1 MEVKQVNR
9 ILIGSG
15 NDKIGIVK
23 RDKKIV
29 NVTHD
34 VNILIQNDSFNEY
47 VFNVF
52 DANLNVLVISDKKS
66 DVIYDINVNKGTVSF
81 NNVSY
86 GPGNV
91 FLNVD
96 LNNEDSNV
104 LMHNSVVAKKK
115 LKYFIKVNHNKNL
128 TNSFIYNNGV
138 TKDDGSIEFDVSSY
152 VPKKSKGCCVN
163 QDSKIITLNNVN
175 ESKINPILLIDE
187 YECEAKHAAFIGSFN
202 KDELFYL
209 MSRGLTL
216 MESKILLINGLLIG
230 TLDVCFNEKENL
242 RKELKEKWR

>member
-1 MEVKQVNR
+1 MNR

-15 NDKIGIVK
+15 NDKIEIVK
-23 RDKKIV
+23 KDKVIV

-34 VNILIQNDSFNEY
+34 VNVLIENDSFNEY
-47 VFNVF
+47 VFNVY
-52 DANLNVLVISDKKS
+52 DSNLNILVTKEKKN
-66 DVIYDINVNKGTVSF
+66 DMTYEINVNKGTVSF

-86 GPGNV
+86 GLGNV
-91 FLNVD
+91 FLNVN
-96 LNNEDSNV
+96 LNKEESTV
-104 LMHNSVVAKKK
+104 LIHNSVIAKKK

-128 TNSFIYNNGV
+128 TNSFIYNNGI
-138 TKDDGSIEFDVSSY
+138 TKDDGAIEFNVSSY
-152 VPKKSKGCCVN
+152 VPKKSKECCVN
-163 QDSKIITLNNVN
+163 QDSKIITLNDVN
-175 ESKINPILLIDE
+175 ENMINPILLIDE
-187 YECEAKHAAFIGSFN
+187 YECEAKHAAFIGNFN

-242 RKELKEKWR
+242 RKKLKEEWR